1 MQELIFRFT
10 RIGRIIDPRYP
21 TNLAILIWAG
31 AGAALVFALRVA
43 SGNPLDAAVGD
54 ALVAGVMLGI
64 AWALARELDPPQ
76 PIAAFVPVLLVS
88 AALLVTGPT
97 ADLLPLIYTI
107 PTIRII
113 NRFSGLPVMWGD
125 SLLLLAFTGAL
136 CWWGG
141 WTYAVPGV
149 IAFALDALL
158 PAPDRKQWLFAALSA
173 VIGAAAFFT
182 AAGTPPALTL
192 PGIGQALIVLAAV
205 LLFVPVIRRT
215 GHSRIEGEITG
226 ELLPPVRVQAGQV
239 YILFFLI
246 YAVLWRGDAAVIGL
260 LPVSLTLIGVALYPL
275 VKPLLPQRLQRL

>member
-10 RIGRIIDPRYP
+10 RIGRMLDPRYP
-21 TNLAILIWAG
+21 TNLAIMIWAG
-31 AGAALVFALRVA
+31 AGAALAFALRLA
-43 SGNPLDAAVGD
+43 SGDALDAAVRD
-54 ALVAGVMLGI
+54 ALAAGIMLGV

-76 PIAAFVPVLLVS
+76 QIAAFVPVLLVS

-107 PTIRII
+107 PTIRMI
-113 NRFSGLPVMWGD
+113 NRFSGLPVTWAD

-158 PAPDRKQWLFAALSA
+158 PVPDRKQWLFAALSA
-173 VIGAAAFFT
+173 VIGAAAFVT

-192 PGIGQALIVLAAV
+192 PGIGHALIVLAAA

-215 GHSRIEGEITG
+215 GHSRITGEITG
-226 ELLPPVRVQAGQV
+226 EPLPPVRVQAGQV
-239 YILFFLI
+239 YIIFFLI
-246 YAVLWRGDAAVIGL
+246 YVVLWRGDAAVIGL
-260 LPVSLTLIGVALYPL
+260 LPVSLTLIGLALYPL

>member
-10 RIGRIIDPRYP
+10 RIGRVIDPRYP
-21 TNLAILIWAG
+21 TNLAIMIWAG
-31 AGAALVFALRVA
+31 AGAALVFALRSA
-43 SGNPLDAAVGD
+43 SGDPLGAAVRD
-54 ALVAGVMLGI
+54 AFMAGVMLGI

-88 AALLVTGPT
+88 AALLLTGPT

-113 NRFSGLPVMWGD
+113 NRFSGLPVTWGD
-125 SLLLLAFTGAL
+125 SLLLLAFTAAL
-136 CWWGG
+136 CWWGD

-158 PAPDRKQWLFAALSA
+158 PVPDRKQWLFAALTA
-173 VIGAAAFFT
+173 VIGAAAFVS
-182 AAGTPPALTL
+182 AAGTPPAPTL
-192 PGIGQALIVLAAV
+192 PGIGHALIVLVAV

-215 GHSRIEGEITG
+215 GHSRIVGEITG
-226 ELLPPVRVQAGQV
+226 EPLPPVRIRAGQLYV
-239 YILFFLI
+239 IFFLA
-246 YAVLWRGDAAVIGL
+246 YAVLWRGDAAMTGL

-275 VKPLLPQRLQRL
+275 VRPLLPQRLQRL